1 MPVIN
6 AVIIEDETTSY
17 EYLKYILEL
26 NYSSK
31 LNIIGHSASVEKGIK
46 LIEGLNPQLV
56 FLDIQ
61 LQDGD
66 GFEILDYFSNS
77 SSFEVIFTTGLTDYK
92 EKAMDYFAFYYLNKP
107 IREEQLITVVD
118 KFLSKKSAFDS
129 EKFITFKNQIENKQH
144 KISLPMK
151 NGEFT
156 IVDIDDILYCEADGS
171 YTNFYTK
178 DNKVYTTS
186 NNLKKVEGILMQS
199 TFFRIHRSTL
209 LNLKHIV
216 QFNKT
221 GELTLSNK
229 KKLLVSS
236 RNKANFLR
244 VLKLMNYSIG

>member
-1 MPVIN
+1 MIS
-6 AVIIEDETTSY
+6 AIIIEDENAAY
-17 EYLKYILEL
+17 KHLKNILET

-31 LNIIGHSASVEKGIK
+31 IKVVGHETGVEKGIK
-46 LIEGLNPQLV
+46 LINDLNPQLV

-77 SSFEVIFTTGLTDYK
+77 STFEVIFTTGLKDYK

-107 IREEQLITVVD
+107 IQEDQLIGVLD
-118 KFLSKKSAFDS
+118 KFLEKQSAFNS
-129 EKFITFKNQIENKQH
+129 EKYLAFKNQLENKNN
-144 KISLPMK
+144 KISLPMQ
-151 NGEFT
+151 NGDFI

-171 YTNFYTK
+171 YTNFYTT

-186 NNLKKVEGILMQS
+186 NNLKKVESVLMQA

-209 LNLKHIV
+209 LNLKHVV
-216 QFNKT
+216 QFNHT
-221 GELTLSNK
+221 GELVLSNK

-236 RNKANFLR
+236 RNKTNFLR
-244 VLKLMNYSIG
+244 ILKLMNYSIS

>member
-1 MPVIN
+1 MIS
-6 AVIIEDETTSY
+6 AIIIEDENAAY
-17 EYLKYILEL
+17 KHLKNILET

-31 LNIIGHSASVEKGIK
+31 IKVVGHETGVEKGIK
-46 LIEGLNPQLV
+46 LINDLNPQLV

-77 SSFEVIFTTGLTDYK
+77 STFEVIFTTGLKDYK

-107 IREEQLITVVD
+107 IQEDQLIGVLD
-118 KFLSKKSAFDS
+118 KFLEKQSAFNS
-129 EKFITFKNQIENKQH
+129 EKYLAFKNQLENKNH
-144 KISLPMK
+144 KISLPMQ
-151 NGEFT
+151 NGDFI

-171 YTNFYTK
+171 YTHFYTT

-186 NNLKKVEGILMQS
+186 NNLKKVESVLMQA

-209 LNLKHIV
+209 LNLKHVV
-216 QFNKT
+216 QFNHT
-221 GELTLSNK
+221 GELVLSNK

-236 RNKANFLR
+236 RNKTNFLR
-244 VLKLMNYSIG
+244 ILKLMNYSIS